1 MRHGEA
7 EPYNTSDKSR
17 NLTLYGRSQAQQAGI
32 WLRQNYEQID
42 MALVSP
48 YVRAQQTLESV
59 QQFVDIKKVET
70 CADIVPAGSAQ
81 VTHDY
86 VDYILSGQSDIASL
100 LLVAH
105 MPIVSFLLDEFCR
118 SQESALF
125 GTASIF
131 CVDYDVSISRGHRGV
146 TFFPD

>member
-7 EPYNTSDKSR
+7 EPYNSSDKSR

-32 WLRQNYEQID
+32 WLRQNFEQID

-59 QQFVDIKKVET
+59 QQFVDVGKIET
-70 CADIVPAGSAQ
+70 NSDIIPSGSAQ
-81 VTHDY
+81 LTHDY
-86 VDYILSGQSDIASL
+86 VDALLANDPNLTSL

-105 MPIVSFLLDEFCR
+105 MPIVSFLLDEFCK
-118 SQESALF
+118 SQEAALF

-131 CVDYDVSISRGHRGV
+131 CVDYDVSISRGHRGA